1 MSGRLNTQFQT
12 CLLIAPCGSMLLL
25 LRADVEEN
33 SMRILCVL
41 LGISARLLS
50 SVSAFVGDSRAVR
63 RKAVSMS
70 LFLFLCRVPYEPTPH
85 PEWIKE
91 ACEHAQ
97 QAGANMPADLIWWNV
112 KSAPP
117 AYRRF
122 LRAACRAARAEANEA
137 IARVREAG
145 QCRNMKRQKVS
156 EAAK

>member
-1 MSGRLNTQFQT
+1 MPRVASICVCQRAVTRPPCKVWAGRTFDEHLVRTSWHIDLLAQLRS
-12 CLLIAPCGSMLLL
+12 CL
-25 LRADVEEN
+25 
-33 SMRILCVL
+33 
-41 LGISARLLS
+41 
-50 SVSAFVGDSRAVR
+50 VGDSCAVR
-63 RKAVSMS
+63 RVAVSMS

-85 PEWIKE
+85 PDWIKE
-91 ACEHAQ
+91 VCEYAQ